1 MVESEGG
8 KVERMGASLNIKNP
22 EVYQLARQLADE
34 TGETLTTAVEIAL
47 RERLKR
53 QKGNPKAGLTEWLA
67 EITKETAAIMDD
79 GRTSK
84 ELMDELYDPETGLPR

>member
-1 MVESEGG
+1 
-8 KVERMGASLNIKNP
+8 MGASLNIKSP
-22 EVYQLARQLADE
+22 EVYQLARQLADK

-47 RERLKR
+47 RERLER
-53 QKGNPKAGLTEWLA
+53 QKANPKAGLTEWLA
-67 EITKETAAIMDD
+67 DITKETAAIMDD